1 MTQRCIRKFLHLFE
15 DFLAGVTFVFI
26 KRHFDLLQAYRFNET
41 SSYHKNGNLLRDC
54 QEVSYSYPMTKIS
67 TVFTDTFHADYPII
81 AGPMF
86 LVSTEELVS
95 AVSEAGGV
103 GGMPSLNWRTT
114 DLFRQAVRNVKSR
127 TKRSYAVN
135 LIVNKAN
142 PRQGSDLDVCAEE
155 KVPLVITSL
164 GNPKDAIKKMHE
176 VGCKVY
182 CDVTNLEY
190 ALKVQDQGAD
200 GVIAVS
206 AGAGGHAGPISP
218 LVLIPYLKNHLKIP
232 VVAAGGI
239 ATGEQ
244 MAAALLLGASAVQI
258 GTRFIASTEAK
269 VDVSYKNAILKSAP
283 EDIVMTNKISGTPAA
298 VIRTPYIDK
307 VGLELNPVE
316 KFLMGH
322 PQTKK
327 YMKMI
332 RSYIGAKALEKA
344 VGGTTWKEVW
354 SAGQGVGLIDEIMP
368 VKDIIEMLA
377 RGYHEALARM
387 R

>member
-1 MTQRCIRKFLHLFE
+1 M
-15 DFLAGVTFVFI
+15 
-26 KRHFDLLQAYRFNET
+26 
-41 SSYHKNGNLLRDC
+41 
-54 QEVSYSYPMTKIS
+54 PKIS
-67 TVFTDTFHADYPII
+67 TLFTDTFKSDYPII

-86 LVSTEELVS
+86 LVSTEELVC

-114 DLFRQAVRNVKSR
+114 EQFRKAVQNVKAKTSR
-127 TKRSYAVN
+127 AFAVN

-142 PRQGSDLDVCAEE
+142 PRQGADLDVCAEE

-164 GNPKDAIKKMHE
+164 GSPRETIQKMHA

-190 ALKVQDQGAD
+190 ALKVQDLGAD

-218 LVLIPYLKNHLKIP
+218 LVLIPYLKRNLKIP

-244 MAAALLLGASAVQI
+244 MAAAILLGASAVQI

-269 VDVSYKNAILKSAP
+269 VDQSYKNAILKSEP
-283 EDIVMTNKISGTPAA
+283 EDIVLTNKISGTPAA

-307 VGLELNPVE
+307 VGLDLNPVE
-316 KFLMGH
+316 KYLLGH
-322 PQTKK
+322 PKTKK
-327 YMKMI
+327 YMKML
-332 RSYIGAKALEKA
+332 RSYIGAQALEKA
-344 VGGTTWKEVW
+344 VSGTTWKEVW
-354 SAGQGVGLIDEIMP
+354 SAGQGVGLIEEILP
-368 VKDIIEMLA
+368 AKDILEMLA
-377 RGYHEALARM
+377 RQYHEALAKVGK
-387 R
+387 